1 MQTKLTR
8 AALGCLAGIAILA
21 TAAPAIARD
30 ADPKT
35 ERTAA
40 TKTTKAK
47 GGQRYCV
54 EEATTGSRI
63 KHRTCL
69 TASQWEAQ
77 GVDIVREAQKG
88 ARR

>member
-1 MQTKLTR
+1 MQTKFTR
-8 AALGCLAGIAILA
+8 TALGGLAGIAILA
-21 TAAPAIARD
+21 TTAPAIARD

-35 ERTAA
+35 ERAA
-40 TKTTKAK
+40 TAKSTKAK
-47 GGQRYCV
+47 GDQRYCV
-54 EEATTGSRI
+54 EEALTGSRV

-77 GVDIVREAQKG
+77 GVDIVKEAQKG